1 MKQALAV
8 PRTKT
13 IISSPT
19 PERGGSPVCQSAF
32 AKLPHQQQRAR
43 KKRWGTRVPQRIRT
57 SAAPANKGA
66 KNRGPSACAPKAQ
79 QRRDSNGKH
88 WCASDRWSY
97 AAVPKLQ
104 GRLIIYGAG
113 ARPGKQ
119 TQKEA
124 APGGGE
130 AGKGAVH
137 GLGASRPFGGYRP
150 QRPPPPP
157 SQAFADR
164 CIPSAA
170 LTSRA
175 FPSAR

>member
-43 KKRWGTRVPQRIRT
+43 KKEVGHPCATTHTHKCRASKQRREKSGPVGLRPQGATKTGLQWKTLVCLGPLVIRRGAKTPRVFNYIRRG
-57 SAAPANKGA
+57 SAARKTNP
-66 KNRGPSACAPKAQ
+66 
-79 QRRDSNGKH
+79 
-88 WCASDRWSY
+88 
-97 AAVPKLQ
+97 
-104 GRLIIYGAG
+104 
-113 ARPGKQ
+113 
-119 TQKEA
+119 KEA

-150 QRPPPPP
+150 QRPPPQP

-164 CIPSAA
+164 CTPSAA
-170 LTSRA
+170 LTSRV